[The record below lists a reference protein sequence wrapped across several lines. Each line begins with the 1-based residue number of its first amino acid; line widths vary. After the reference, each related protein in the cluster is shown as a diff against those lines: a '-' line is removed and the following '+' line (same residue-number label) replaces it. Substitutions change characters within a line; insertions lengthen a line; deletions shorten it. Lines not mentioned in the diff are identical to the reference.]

1 MFVEVSGCVEG
12 ITVTLAAMA
21 LLIDC
26 YNLLHAAM
34 PPSLAGLDE
43 AGLCRLL
50 ARSPWA
56 GERIVIVCD
65 GAPKPGI
72 VSASPVAGVEL
83 LYAGKGR
90 SADEEIFDR
99 IDADHSPRRL
109 TVVSSDREIQKAAR
123 RRRALAKSSEEFVR
137 ELAAT
142 RRSGSSPEHDK
153 PASHGKLA
161 SDEVDRWLDEF
172 GINDKH

>member
-1 MFVEVSGCVEG
+1 MFAEVSGSEG
-12 ITVTLAAMA
+12 CITVTLAAMA

-26 YNLLHAAM
+26 YNLLHATM

-72 VSASPVAGVEL
+72 IVASPVAGVEL
-83 LYAGKGR
+83 IYAGKGR

-109 TVVSSDREIQKAAR
+109 VVVSSDREIQKAAR
-123 RRRALAKSSEEFVR
+123 RRRAIAKSSEEFVR
-137 ELAAT
+137 ELAAM
-142 RRSGSSPEHDK
+142 RRSGSSTGHDK
-153 PASHGKLA
+153 PASPGKLA

-172 GINDKH
+172 GVEE